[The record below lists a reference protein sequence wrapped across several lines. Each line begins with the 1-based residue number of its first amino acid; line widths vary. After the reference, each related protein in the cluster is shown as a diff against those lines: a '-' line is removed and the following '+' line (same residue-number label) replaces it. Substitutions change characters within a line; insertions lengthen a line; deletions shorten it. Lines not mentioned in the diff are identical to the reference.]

1 MTSPGVLDIREVV
14 TAARDEARALGSS
27 RIEAEHLLLAL
38 AARPRSSAGQV
49 LNDAGLDPAAIRGA
63 LDLEF
68 AHSLGTM
75 GISLHG
81 FALPDARLS
90 VLGALPLSRSAKL
103 ALQRAIQARH
113 RAQPR
118 PPARFAACAD
128 RHPLRRGRHGGAGA
142 RLGPVRSRGAD
153 RAGATRARASR
164 VERRHARRPA
174 RPARRVR

>member
-1 MTSPGVLDIREVV
+1 MTSPGVLDIRAIV

-49 LNDAGLDPAAIRGA
+49 LNAAGLDPAAIREA

-68 AHSLGTM
+68 AHSLGAV

-90 VLGALPLSRSAKL
+90 VLGALPLGRSAKL
-103 ALQRAIQARH
+103 ALQRAIKARTGNSRGRPLDSLHVLIGILSGEGGTVARALDLAHVDRGALLTQAREGL
-113 RAQPR
+113 AQ
-118 PPARFAACAD
+118 AA
-128 RHPLRRGRHGGAGA
+128 
-142 RLGPVRSRGAD
+142 
-153 RAGATRARASR
+153 
-164 VERRHARRPA
+164 
-174 RPARRVR
+174 